1 MNDRV
6 LVTGATGF
14 IGHHVVSALIEKGDQ
29 VTCLVRPTSDTS
41 RLPTAQLFLQIG
53 DITDPTT
60 LEPALASVGVVYHL
74 AAALTAK
81 SAQGFHSVNE
91 VGTRNLAEACARS
104 SSPPTLV
111 VLSSLAAA
119 GPNPKD
125 RPRSEHDPSVPISN
139 YGRSKLAGEQ
149 AARAL
154 GGLIPLTIVRAPIVF
169 GQWDRDVFKMFRLV
183 KLGIHL
189 VPVAPNQR
197 YSLIHATDLA
207 RLLVQAA
214 ADGERAAPAN
224 GKRVGP
230 GSESSGLYYAA
241 YDEQLTYADLGIQ
254 LAEAL
259 GRRRVR
265 SLRVPNFLA
274 WTVAAGFELFAR
286 LSGQPPDI
294 INFDKAREGFA
305 GSWSCSPAKAHEQLG
320 FKPAQPLPVR
330 LRQTAEWYRAQGWL

>member
-41 RLPTAQLFLQIG
+41 RLPTAQLSLRIG

-60 LEPALASVGVVYHL
+60 LEPALAGVGAVYHM

-81 SAQGFHSVNE
+81 SARGFHSVNE

-104 SSPPTLV
+104 SSSPTLV

-119 GPNPKD
+119 GPNPDD
-125 RPRSEHDPSVPISN
+125 RPRSEHDPSLPISN

-183 KLGIHL
+183 KLGLHL
-189 VPVAPNQR
+189 IPVGPSQR

-214 ADGERAAPAN
+214 ADGER
-224 GKRVGP
+224 VEP

-241 YDEQLTYADLGIQ
+241 YDEQPTYADLGIQ

-265 SLRVPNFLA
+265 SLRIPNFLA